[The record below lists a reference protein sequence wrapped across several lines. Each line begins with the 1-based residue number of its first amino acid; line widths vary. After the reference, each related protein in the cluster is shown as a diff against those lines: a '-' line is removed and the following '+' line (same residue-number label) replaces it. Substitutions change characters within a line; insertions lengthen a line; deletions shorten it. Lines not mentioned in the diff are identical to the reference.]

1 MAKRENM
8 TEVSGG
14 LSAGLDFGASK
25 EVKKAPVEETPVEK
39 PAVKPVQKPV
49 ADDKAKSSGKQLTD
63 MYQSSI
69 KEVEET
75 RSKPFM
81 VKIKPSTAEKMDRA
95 VKKKI
100 IKSRA
105 DLINFLL
112 EQYFAELE
120 EKEKK

>member
-1 MAKRENM
+1 M

-14 LSAGLDFGASK
+14 LSAGLDFGASR
-25 EVKKAPVEETPVEK
+25 EIKKDPVPAPVQE
-39 PAVKPVQKPV
+39 APVQTPAAAPAKPKT
-49 ADDKAKSSGKQLTD
+49 AGKALTD

-81 VKIKPSTAEKMDRA
+81 VKLKPSTMEKMDKA

-105 DLINFLL
+105 DLINFLV

-120 EKEKK
+120 EKQGK

>member
-1 MAKRENM
+1 MAKKENM

-14 LSAGLDFGASK
+14 LSAGLDFGASR
-25 EVKKAPVEETPVEK
+25 EAKKTPAPVAPAETPAVA
-39 PAVKPVQKPV
+39 PAVEPAPVKPKT
-49 ADDKAKSSGKQLTD
+49 AGKHLTD
-63 MYQSSI
+63 MYQNSI

-81 VKIKPSTAEKMDRA
+81 VKLKPSTMEKMDKA

-120 EKEKK
+120 EKQGK